1 MARDP
6 TLTARPVGKTLE
18 ISGGDLEIQES
29 AMRDFCGAAV
39 AEFGAH
45 RDALARLLK
54 DSAGKKL
61 SQRAVDVALWRLS
74 VMAWALDRVWSN
86 AATAPPL
93 LEAAKQVNKG
103 TRSTLGNPKHEY
115 GRKVRDEWMAWMDA
129 GAPPTKHYPHGL
141 PSEFA
146 KHWENSEL
154 LSRDTIGQ
162 NISGRWKRHR
172 ADVLRKRAAEGAP

>member
-45 RDALARLLK
+45 HDALARLLQ

-61 SQRAVDVALWRLS
+61 SQRSVDEALWRLS
-74 VMAWALDRVWSN
+74 TMAWAFGQVWSN
-86 AATAPPL
+86 ASMTPPL

-115 GRKVRDEWMAWMDA
+115 GRKVRDEWMKWMDE
-129 GAPPTKHYPHGL
+129 GQPPTKHYPHGL

-146 KHWENSEL
+146 KHWEKTDL
-154 LSRDTIGQ
+154 LSRGSIQ
-162 NISGRWKRHR
+162 ENISGRWKRHR
-172 ADVLRKRAAEGAP
+172 ADVLRKRAQKGTP